1 MDWIRIFSYKELY
14 MIMIKTMKEN
24 IIHDDMMEGTYRLSN
39 KYICPPLS
47 KISNHLKMTMF
58 CCLCDRSAS
67 FLKIKSNQIKSSQVK
82 SSQIKSSRVKSG
94 QVKSSQIKS
103 RQVKS
108 GWIKWSQVKSSQDKR
123 NQIRLNQV

>member
-1 MDWIRIFSYKELY
+1 MDWILIFSYKELY

-67 FLKIKSNQIKSSQVK
+67 FLKIKSNQVKSSQVKSSQVKSSQGKSSRVKSSQVESSQIKSSQVK
-82 SSQIKSSRVKSG
+82 SSQ
-94 QVKSSQIKS
+94 VKSSQ
-103 RQVKS
+103 VKS
-108 GWIKWSQVKSSQDKR
+108 
-123 NQIRLNQV
+123 N